1 MTTPQRLYDEAVL
14 NYEGAR
20 VELDAAIKRL
30 GYAEGFEAGREFDR
44 KKPKDVIE
52 TMRVFE
58 EVYGGD
64 PFPEVKITELTPQEL
79 RDEIVE
85 RAKAD
90 VEAIETGDIFEYA
103 YSYYVVNREKR
114 TVVALIYP
122 AYGNERV
129 EARGIAKCAPNDCF
143 NSALGKAIALRRALG
158 LTVPDEYL
166 NAPNPTEVR
175 VGNVVDMG
183 IPNHERELV
192 SATEHNASRNI
203 VGINCAKLWIA
214 EGQARIID
222 DSRE

>member
-20 VELDAAIKRL
+20 AELDAAIKRL
-30 GYAEGFEAGREFDR
+30 GYAEGFEAGREFAR

-52 TMRVFE
+52 TVRVFE
-58 EVYGGD
+58 EVYGKD
-64 PFPEVKITELTPQEL
+64 PYPEFKITELSPQEV
-79 RDEIVE
+79 RDEVVE

-90 VEAIETGDIFEYA
+90 YDSLPHSSGAEVII
-103 YSYYVVNREKR
+103 NRDKK
-114 TVVALIYP
+114 TVVTLIRGVYTG
-122 AYGNERV
+122 YIHM
-129 EARGIAKCAPNDCF
+129 RGIAKCAPNDCF
-143 NSALGKAIALRRALG
+143 NVHIGRAISLRRALG

-175 VGNVVDMG
+175 VGDIVDMG

-203 VGINCAKLWIA
+203 VGINCAELWIA
-214 EGQARIID
+214 EGQANIVD
-222 DSRE
+222 DSREEAVG